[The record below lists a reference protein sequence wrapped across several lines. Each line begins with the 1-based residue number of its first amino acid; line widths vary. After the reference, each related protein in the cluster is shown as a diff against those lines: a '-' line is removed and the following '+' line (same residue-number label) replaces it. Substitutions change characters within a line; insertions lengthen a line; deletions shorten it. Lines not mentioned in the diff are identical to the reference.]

1 MSKPSLVSVVVAT
14 YNWPTALAMVLK
26 SLLDQKDR
34 HFEIIVADDGSKDET
49 RDLIARFA
57 NQSDVPIRHFWQED
71 RGFRLSEVRNG
82 ALKLCQGD
90 LTIFIDGDCCVM
102 PDFIAKHRAA
112 ATRGCFVTGKRVF
125 LKRRFTEFVMRNR
138 PSFHKWPRAA
148 LFGLGITGQCNRP
161 FQFMPLP
168 QSHKSMWQYETS
180 WKKAQACNLAVFR
193 EDIDKIAGFDEA
205 YQSHGLEDS
214 DFILR
219 LIRAGVRRKN
229 LEYSSPVLHLF
240 HARKIAQRHS
250 GASDNGLLFRTL
262 EADTQRFHPQQSMFL
277 AQTAAE

>member
-1 MSKPSLVSVVVAT
+1 MSTSNLISVVVAT
-14 YNWPTALAMVLK
+14 YNWPTALSMVLK
-26 SLLDQKDR
+26 SLQDQKDR
-34 HFEIIVADDGSKDET
+34 HFEIIVADDGSGAET
-49 RDLIARFA
+49 RELIAKSA
-57 NQSDVPIRHFWQED
+57 QNSAIPIRHFWQED

-82 ALKLCQGD
+82 ALKMCKGD

-102 PDFIAKHRAA
+102 PDFIAKHRQA

-125 LKRRFTEFVMRNR
+125 LKRRFTERVMRR
-138 PSFHKWPRAA
+138 QISFHKWPRLA
-148 LFGLGITGQCNRP
+148 LFGLGLTGQCNRP
-161 FQFMPLP
+161 FQFLPLP
-168 QSHKSMWQYETS
+168 QTEKGMWQYETS

-193 EDIDKIAGFDEA
+193 EDIEKIAGFDEA
-205 YQSHGLEDS
+205 YQCHGLEDS

-250 GASDNGLLFRTL
+250 GASDNGQLFRTL
-262 EADTQRFHPQQSMFL
+262 EADSSRFLPLQSMFL
-277 AQTAAE
+277 PPEAAE